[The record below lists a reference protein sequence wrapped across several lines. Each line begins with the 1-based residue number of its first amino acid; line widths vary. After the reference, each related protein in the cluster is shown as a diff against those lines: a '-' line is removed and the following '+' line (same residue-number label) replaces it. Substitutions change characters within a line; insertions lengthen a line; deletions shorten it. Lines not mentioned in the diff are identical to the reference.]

1 MRTIN
6 LLAAKMLKE
15 EKTCKKGIKAKQ
27 FKAAL
32 DNSYLNKVLLSANF

>member
-1 MRTIN
+1 
-6 LLAAKMLKE
+6 MLKG

-32 DNSYLNKVLLSANF
+32 NNGYLTKVLHSSNF